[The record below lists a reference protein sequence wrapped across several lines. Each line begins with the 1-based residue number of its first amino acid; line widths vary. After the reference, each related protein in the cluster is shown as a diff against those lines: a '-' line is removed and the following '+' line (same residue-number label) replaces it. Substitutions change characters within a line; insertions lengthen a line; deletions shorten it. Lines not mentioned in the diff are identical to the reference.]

1 MTYSIIN
8 RIVATAPAPGHRI
21 TFARLDGT
29 ESLDLTELYEAAG
42 RVASRLHGLG
52 VRPGDRPDGRQHGCH
67 AAQRA
72 GDFRPRY
79 RRQRVLLPS
88 VGAAAA
94 AVLDLLGAVFR
105 LRHHRDDIRG
115 GVRHAAPGTADSG
128 HGRTGVLRGG

>member
-52 VRPGDRPDGRQHGCH
+52 VRPGDRIGIL
-67 AAQRA
+67 AANCLEW
-72 GDFRPRY
+72 
-79 RRQRVLLPS
+79 VLLDLAALRLKAVTAGLEPGKFEPTPELIARYELTILFTDRPFAHSRVRPIGDVRRLLDEPVGS
-88 VGAAAA
+88 V
-94 AVLDLLGAVFR
+94 VE
-105 LRHHRDDIRG
+105 
-115 GVRHAAPGTADSG
+115 P
-128 HGRTGVLRGG
+128 